1 MGLSSNSIMHF
12 TNSADHL
19 KAILKEGF
27 KVKYCLENVE
37 TPNGAL
43 HYSIPMVSFCDIPL
57 SEMKEHI
64 TKYGGYGIGLK
75 REWAKCKGLN
85 PVLYIDSQSTLGAGF
100 HTSFQ
105 SMFTGKKV
113 ADLTELEEKLVDV
126 IRYMK
131 NYEGELI
138 RGGINNSSYRF
149 ADEKEWRFVP
159 NRQMAKQMLIKGA
172 VLTPE
177 RKLKL
182 NDDISSLRLEF
193 EPKDIKYII
202 VNDESEISEFIGCLR
217 DAFANSAPLVEI
229 ERLYSRITTT
239 EQIMTDF

>member
-1 MGLSSNSIMHF
+1 MHF
-12 TNSADHL
+12 TNSADSL
-19 KAILKEGF
+19 KGILKEGF
-27 KVKYCLENVE
+27 KVKYCLENVV

-75 REWAKCKGLN
+75 REWAQANGLN

-100 HTSFQ
+100 HSSFYA
-105 SMFTGKKV
+105 MFNGKMI
-113 ADLTELEEKLVDV
+113 ADLTDLEYKIVDV

-138 RGGINNSSYRF
+138 RGEVNNSSYRF
-149 ADEKEWRFVP
+149 ADEKEWRYVP
-159 NRQMAKQMLIKGA
+159 SRELAGQILLKGA
-172 VLTPE
+172 VLTE
-177 RKLKL
+177 EKKSQL
-182 NDDISSLRLEF
+182 NANIGHLRLKF

-202 VNDESEISEFIGCLR
+202 VNDESEINEFIASLR
-217 DAFANSAPLVEI
+217 EAFANSAPLLEI